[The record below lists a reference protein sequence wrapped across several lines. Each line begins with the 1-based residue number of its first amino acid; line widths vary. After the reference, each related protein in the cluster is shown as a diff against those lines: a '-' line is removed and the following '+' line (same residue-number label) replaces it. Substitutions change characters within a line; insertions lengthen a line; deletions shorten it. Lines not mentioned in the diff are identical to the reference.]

1 MAKLDT
7 IGRKPMLG
15 DCGWLRGPPQ
25 CARWAL
31 GDSSA
36 RSLIAIGTLCSSV
49 PAGSAA
55 GTLRS
60 FLPTTGDSEHLDIH
74 VSGAARLYNDVFMLY
89 THQRYCFSK
98 GNTREYKGIQ
108 GNTRTAGNFGW
119 PRFCLLLCANN
130 TCVRASRAAM
140 LCINIL
146 YFISYYII
154 SCISGPWS
162 VWGLP
167 SKFDCRS
174 GPRAPP
180 SNSGPPLALRE
191 RPSKFTGR
199 PGP

>member
-1 MAKLDT
+1 MLKWAPVAELDT

-25 CARWAL
+25 CAPWAL
-31 GDSSA
+31 GHSSA

-98 GNTREYKGIQ
+98 GDTREYKGIRGQ
-108 GNTRTAGNFGW
+108 QETLDGRVSA
-119 PRFCLLLCANN
+119 CCCARIIPV
-130 TCVRASRAAM
+130 CGRAELPI
-140 LCINIL
+140 LCIICIIL
-146 YFISYYII
+146 YFVLYYIMY
-154 SCISGPWS
+154 
-162 VWGLP
+162 
-167 SKFDCRS
+167 
-174 GPRAPP
+174 
-180 SNSGPPLALRE
+180 
-191 RPSKFTGR
+191 
-199 PGP
+199 